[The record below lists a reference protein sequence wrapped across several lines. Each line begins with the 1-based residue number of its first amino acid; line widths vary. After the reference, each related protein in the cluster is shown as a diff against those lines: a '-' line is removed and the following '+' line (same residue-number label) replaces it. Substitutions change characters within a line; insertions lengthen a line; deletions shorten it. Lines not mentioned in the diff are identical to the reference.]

1 MRLLAFLCVPPS
13 PVDPTLEIP
22 NMKFTAPPLLAALA
36 LASASGHAQTAPA
49 PRTVPGASATAGSPD
64 PNSPRLIDGVDT
76 VFMEEMTWME
86 IRDAMKAGKDTVI
99 VASGGLEQNGPYLVS
114 AKHNI
119 VLRATTEALARK
131 LGNAL
136 VSTIIQFVPEGDI
149 DPPSGHMKYPG
160 SISLTAATFEAL
172 LTDVASSLKTNG
184 FRTIVFIGDSG
195 GNQAG
200 MKKVAEALSAKWEA
214 AGAPARVYFIPEYY
228 QYPALQEWIETGL
241 GVKQVDE
248 GLHDDYA
255 ISSMMA
261 LVDPNSIRLKQ
272 RAEKGKD
279 IINGVKLS
287 PLATTQANAR
297 KIVEHRVDATI
308 EALKKA
314 MAARK

>member
-1 MRLLAFLCVPPS
+1 
-13 PVDPTLEIP
+13 
-22 NMKFTAPPLLAALA
+22 MKLIAPLLAVSLTCAA
-36 LASASGHAQTAPA
+36 ASAHAQTAAPA
-49 PRTVPGASATAGSPD
+49 RPTVPGASATAGSPD
-64 PNSPRLIDGVDT
+64 PNSPRPIDGVDT

-86 IRDAMKAGKDTVI
+86 IRDAMRAGKDTVI

-136 VSTIIQFVPEGDI
+136 VSSIIQFVPEGDI
-149 DPPSGHMKYPG
+149 DPPTGHMKYPG
-160 SISLTAATFEAL
+160 AISLTAATFEAL
-172 LTDVASSLKTNG
+172 LTDVVSSLKTNG
-184 FRTIVFIGDSG
+184 FRTIALIGDSG

-200 MKKVAEALSAKWEA
+200 MKKVAEALSAKWSA
-214 AGAPARVYFIPEYY
+214 AGAPTRAYFIPEYY

-241 GVKQVDE
+241 GIKQVDE

-272 RAEKGKD
+272 RAAKGKD
-279 IINGVKLS
+279 SINGVKLS
-287 PLATTQANAR
+287 PLSTTQENAR
-297 KIVEHRVDATI
+297 KIVAHRVDATI

-314 MAARK
+314 MAAQK

>member
-1 MRLLAFLCVPPS
+1 MMRS
-13 PVDPTLEIP
+13 
-22 NMKFTAPPLLAALA
+22 APFLA
-36 LASASGHAQTAPA
+36 LAILGLASAPGLAQAPT
-49 PRTVPGASATAGSPD
+49 PTPTRPTVPGASPSAGSPD
-64 PNSPRLIDGVDT
+64 PNAPRVIDGVDT

-99 VASGGLEQNGPYLVS
+99 VATGGLEQNGPYLVS

-136 VSTIIQFVPEGDI
+136 VSSIIQFVPEGEI

-160 SISLTAATFEAL
+160 TISLSAATFEAL
-172 LTDVASSLKTNG
+172 LTDVASSLKATG
-184 FRTIVFIGDSG
+184 FKTIVFIGDSG

-200 MKKVAEALSAKWEA
+200 MKKVAESLTSKWSA
-214 AGAPARVYFIPEYY
+214 AGSPTRIYFIPEYY
-228 QYPALQEWIETGL
+228 QYAALQEWIDTGL
-241 GVKQVDE
+241 GIKQVDE

-261 LVDPNSIRLKQ
+261 LVNPDSVRLKQ
-272 RAEKGKD
+272 RAAKGKD
-279 IINGVKLS
+279 TINGVKLS

-314 MAARK
+314 MAAQK

>member
-1 MRLLAFLCVPPS
+1 MNLIAPALAASLAAFAGVDQAPAAAPS
-13 PVDPTLEIP
+13 PRV
-22 NMKFTAPPLLAALA
+22 
-36 LASASGHAQTAPA
+36 
-49 PRTVPGASATAGSPD
+49 VPGASATAGSPD
-64 PNSPRLIDGVDT
+64 PNAPRIIEGVDT

-86 IRDAMKAGKDTVI
+86 IRDTMKAGKDTVI

-136 VSTIIQFVPEGDI
+136 VSSIIQFVPEGEI
-149 DPPSGHMKYPG
+149 DPPTGHMKYPG
-160 SISLTAATFEAL
+160 TISLSAATFEAL
-172 LTDVASSLKTNG
+172 LTDVVSSLKTNG
-184 FRTIVFIGDSG
+184 FKTIVLIGDSG

-200 MKKVAEALSAKWEA
+200 MKKVAEALSAKWAA
-214 AGAPARVYFIPEYY
+214 AGAPSRAYFIPEYY
-228 QYPALQEWIETGL
+228 QYAALQEWIETGL

-272 RAEKGKD
+272 RAAKGKD
-279 IINGVKLS
+279 AINGVKLS
-287 PLATTQANAR
+287 PLSTTQANAR

-314 MAARK
+314 MAAQK

>member
-1 MRLLAFLCVPPS
+1 MKLIVPLMFVS
-13 PVDPTLEIP
+13 
-22 NMKFTAPPLLAALA
+22 LAAVT
-36 LASASGHAQTAPA
+36 ASGQVPA
-49 PRTVPGASATAGSPD
+49 RPTVPGASASAGSPD
-64 PNSPRLIDGVDT
+64 PSAPRVIDGVDT

-86 IRDAMKAGKDTVI
+86 LRDAMKAGKDTVI
-99 VASGGLEQNGPYLVS
+99 VATGGLEQNGPYLVS

-136 VSTIIQFVPEGDI
+136 VSSIIQFVPEGDI
-149 DPPSGHMKYPG
+149 EPPTGHMKYPG
-160 SISLTAATFEAL
+160 TISLTAATFEAL
-172 LTDVASSLKTNG
+172 LTDVVSSLKTNG
-184 FRTIVFIGDSG
+184 FKTIVMIGDSG

-200 MKKVAEALSAKWEA
+200 MKKVAETLSAKWAA
-214 AGAPARVYFIPEYY
+214 AGAPNRAYFIPEYY

-241 GVKQVDE
+241 GIKQVDE

-261 LVDPNSIRLKQ
+261 LVDPDSIRLRQ
-272 RAEKGKD
+272 RAAKLRD
-279 IINGVKLS
+279 TINGVKLS
-287 PLATTQANAR
+287 PLSTTQANAR

-308 EALKKA
+308 EALNKA

>member
-1 MRLLAFLCVPPS
+1 VEN
-13 PVDPTLEIP
+13 LE
-22 NMKFTAPPLLAALA
+22 MKFQKTCLIAAAILVCRGNALA
-36 LASASGHAQTAPA
+36 QSPA
-49 PRTVPGASATAGSPD
+49 RVVPGASATAGSPD
-64 PNSPRLIDGVDT
+64 PNSARFIDGVDT

-136 VSTIIQFVPEGDI
+136 VSSIIQFVPEGDI
-149 DPPSGHMKYPG
+149 DPPTGHMRYPG
-160 SISLTAATFEAL
+160 SISLTAPTFEAL
-172 LTDVASSLKTNG
+172 LTDVASSLKANG
-184 FRTIVFIGDSG
+184 FKTIVFIGDSG

-200 MKKVAEALSAKWEA
+200 MKKVAEALSAKWSA
-214 AGAPARVYFIPEYY
+214 AGAATRVYFIPEYY
-228 QYPALQEWIETGL
+228 QYPEVQEWIESGL
-241 GVKQVDE
+241 GIKQVDE

-272 RAEKGKD
+272 RAAKGKD
-279 IINGVKLS
+279 TINGVKLS
-287 PLATTQANAR
+287 PLSVTQDNAR
-297 KIVEHRVDATI
+297 KIVAHRIDATI
-308 EALKKA
+308 AALKTA
-314 MAARK
+314 MAAAK

>member
-1 MRLLAFLCVPPS
+1 MKLIVPLMAVS
-13 PVDPTLEIP
+13 
-22 NMKFTAPPLLAALA
+22 LAAVTV
-36 LASASGHAQTAPA
+36 SGQPPA
-49 PRTVPGASATAGSPD
+49 RPTVPGASATAGSPD
-64 PNSPRLIDGVDT
+64 PNATRVIDGVDT

-86 IRDAMKAGKDTVI
+86 IRDAMRSGKDTVI
-99 VASGGLEQNGPYLVS
+99 VATGGLEQNGPYLVS

-136 VSTIIQFVPEGDI
+136 VSSIIQFVPEGDI
-149 DPPSGHMKYPG
+149 EPPTGHMKYPG
-160 SISLTAATFEAL
+160 TISLTAATFEAL

-184 FRTIVFIGDSG
+184 FKTIVFIGDSG

-200 MKKVAEALSAKWEA
+200 MKKVAEALSAKWAA

-228 QYPALQEWIETGL
+228 QYPALHEWIEKSL
-241 GVKQVDE
+241 GIPQVDE

-261 LVDPNSIRLKQ
+261 LVDPASIRLKQ
-272 RAEKGKD
+272 RAAKGRD
-279 IINGVKLS
+279 TINGVKLS
-287 PLATTQANAR
+287 PLSTTQANGR
-297 KIVEHRVDATI
+297 KMVEHRIDATI

-314 MAARK
+314 MAAQK

>member
-1 MRLLAFLCVPPS
+1 
-13 PVDPTLEIP
+13 
-22 NMKFTAPPLLAALA
+22 MKLTPPLLVAALV
-36 LASASGHAQTAPA
+36 LAAAPGSAQTAPA

-64 PNSPRLIDGVDT
+64 PNSPRTIDGVDT

-99 VASGGLEQNGPYLVS
+99 VATGGLEQNGPYLVS

-136 VSTIIQFVPEGDI
+136 VSSIIQFVPEGDI
-149 DPPSGHMKYPG
+149 DPPTGHMRYPG

-172 LTDVASSLKTNG
+172 LTDVASSLKANG
-184 FRTIVFIGDSG
+184 FKTIVFIGDSG

-200 MKKVAEALSAKWEA
+200 MKKVAEALSAKWAA
-214 AGAPARVYFIPEYY
+214 AGAGTRIYFIPEYY

-241 GVKQVDE
+241 GIKQVDE

-261 LVDPNSIRLKQ
+261 LVDPAFIRLNQ
-272 RAEKGKD
+272 RRAKGKD
-279 IINGVKLS
+279 SINGVKLT
-287 PLATTQANAR
+287 PLSTTQANAR
-297 KIVEHRVDATI
+297 KIVEHRVDQTI
-308 EALKKA
+308 AALTRA
-314 MAARK
+314 MAAQK

>member
-1 MRLLAFLCVPPS
+1 MKLILSLAVS
-13 PVDPTLEIP
+13 
-22 NMKFTAPPLLAALA
+22 LAAVA
-36 LASASGHAQTAPA
+36 ASGQAQTATPA
-49 PRTVPGASATAGSPD
+49 RPTVPGASATAGSPD
-64 PNSPRLIDGVDT
+64 PNSPRVIDGVDT

-99 VASGGLEQNGPYLVS
+99 VATGGLEQNGPYLVS

-119 VLRATTEALARK
+119 ILRATTEALARK

-136 VSTIIQFVPEGDI
+136 VSSIIQFVPEGDI
-149 DPPSGHMKYPG
+149 DPPTGMMRYPG

-184 FRTIVFIGDSG
+184 FKTIVFIGDSG

-200 MKKVAEALSAKWEA
+200 MKKVAEALNAKWTA
-214 AGAPARVYFIPEYY
+214 AGALTRIYFIPEYY
-228 QYPALQEWIETGL
+228 QYPALQEWLETGL
-241 GVKQVDE
+241 GIKQVDE

-261 LVDPNSIRLKQ
+261 LVDPDSIRLKQ
-272 RAEKGKD
+272 RAAKHLD
-279 IINGVKLS
+279 TINGVKLS
-287 PLATTQANAR
+287 PLAGTQANAR
-297 KIVEHRVDATI
+297 RIVEHRIDATI
-308 EALKKA
+308 EALKQA

>member
-1 MRLLAFLCVPPS
+1 MKLIVPLMAVS
-13 PVDPTLEIP
+13 
-22 NMKFTAPPLLAALA
+22 LAAVTV
-36 LASASGHAQTAPA
+36 SGQPPA
-49 PRTVPGASATAGSPD
+49 RPTVPGASATAGSPD
-64 PNSPRLIDGVDT
+64 PNATRVIDGVDT

-86 IRDAMKAGKDTVI
+86 IRDAMRSGKDTVI
-99 VASGGLEQNGPYLVS
+99 VATGGLEQNGPYLVS

-136 VSTIIQFVPEGDI
+136 VSSIIQFVPEGDI
-149 DPPSGHMKYPG
+149 EPPTGHMKYPG
-160 SISLTAATFEAL
+160 TISLTAATFEAL

-184 FRTIVFIGDSG
+184 FKTIVFIGDSG

-200 MKKVAEALSAKWEA
+200 MKKVAEALSAKWAA

-228 QYPALQEWIETGL
+228 QYPALHEWIEKSL
-241 GVKQVDE
+241 GIPQVDE

-261 LVDPNSIRLKQ
+261 LVDPASIRLKQ
-272 RAEKGKD
+272 RAAKGRD
-279 IINGVKLS
+279 TINGVKLS
-287 PLATTQANAR
+287 PLSTTQANAR
-297 KIVEHRVDATI
+297 KMVEHRIDATI

-314 MAARK
+314 MAAQK

>member
-1 MRLLAFLCVPPS
+1 MNLIAPVLAAS
-13 PVDPTLEIP
+13 
-22 NMKFTAPPLLAALA
+22 LAALA
-36 LASASGHAQTAPA
+36 GFDQAPA
-49 PRTVPGASATAGSPD
+49 AAPPPRVVPGASATAGSPD
-64 PNSPRLIDGVDT
+64 PNAPRVIDGVDT

-136 VSTIIQFVPEGDI
+136 VSSIIQFVPEGEI
-149 DPPSGHMKYPG
+149 DPPTGHMKYPG
-160 SISLTAATFEAL
+160 SISLSAATFEAL
-172 LTDVASSLKTNG
+172 LTDVVSSLKTNG
-184 FRTIVFIGDSG
+184 FKTIILIGDSG

-200 MKKVAEALSAKWEA
+200 MKKVAEALSAKWA
-214 AGAPARVYFIPEYY
+214 TAGAPNRAYFIPEYY
-228 QYPALQEWIETGL
+228 QYAALQEWIETGL
-241 GVKQVDE
+241 GIKQVDE

-272 RAEKGKD
+272 RAAKGKD
-279 IINGVKLS
+279 SINGVKLS
-287 PLATTQANAR
+287 PLSTTQANAR

-314 MAARK
+314 MAAQK